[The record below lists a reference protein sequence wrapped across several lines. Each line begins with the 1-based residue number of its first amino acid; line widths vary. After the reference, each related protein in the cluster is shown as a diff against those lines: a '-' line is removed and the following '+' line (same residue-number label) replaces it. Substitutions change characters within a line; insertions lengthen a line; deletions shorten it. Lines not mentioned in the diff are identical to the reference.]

1 MKLNFVVAVF
11 SAVILS
17 AGVSSGALLQSYD
30 GLGPVRDREFRQAL
44 GLYGRGMYER
54 SEAAFADIS
63 RKRDDFEAEGYRVLC
78 AVRLSRDGYRTMM
91 DDYLRRYPYS

>member
-30 GLGPVRDREFRQAL
+30 GLGPVRDREVCMSGRKPHL
-44 GLYGRGMYER
+44 PKSPGRGT
-54 SEAAFADIS
+54 IS
-63 RKRDDFEAEGYRVLC
+63 RPKATGCCVRC
-78 AVRLSRDGYRTMM
+78 ACQGTDTGQ
-91 DDYLRRYPYS
+91 

>member
-1 MKLNFVVAVF
+1 MMKLNFVVAVF

-54 SEAAFADIS
+54 SEAAFAEIS
-63 RKRDDFEAEGYRVLC
+63 RKATGCCVRC
-78 AVRLSRDGYRTMM
+78 ACQGTDTGQ
-91 DDYLRRYPYS
+91 

>member
-44 GLYGRGMYER
+44 GLYGRGMYR
-54 SEAAFADIS
+54 KPHLPKSPGRGTIS
-63 RKRDDFEAEGYRVLC
+63 RPKATGCCVRC
-78 AVRLSRDGYRTMM
+78 ACQGTDTGQ
-91 DDYLRRYPYS
+91 